1 MKVTLLNH
9 TPNPEE
15 TIAMA
20 AKLCYSASEI
30 EDLKNGLTEE
40 KIEKFIDRLV
50 KLGHES
56 PFEHVTFT
64 FGIEGISRSCSH
76 QLIRHRIASYSQ
88 QSQRYVDG
96 ENFDFV
102 TPPSIQKSSI
112 FHHMPD
118 DIEYSTEDIFD
129 TAVKEAKKNYIAL
142 RDDLYYSQIGEWF
155 RGNGKTAATND
166 YKNFAE
172 KYKDVS
178 NIFMKKACEDAR
190 YILPNACTTK
200 IICTFN
206 IRSLWNFFK
215 HRLCNRAQW
224 EIREMAEEMLKLC
237 IEVAPTLFQKCG
249 PDCVFTKCGEG
260 SMSCGLA
267 AEVKEKYNK
276 ILKGEN

>member
-1 MKVTLLNH
+1 M
-9 TPNPEE
+9 
-15 TIAMA
+15 
-20 AKLCYSASEI
+20 
-30 EDLKNGLTEE
+30 
-40 KIEKFIDRLV
+40 
-50 KLGHES
+50 GHES
-56 PFEHVTFT
+56 PLEHVTFT
-64 FGIEGISRSCSH
+64 FGIEGMSRSCSH

-118 DIEYSTEDIFD
+118 DIKYSTEDIFN

-267 AEVKEKYNK
+267 TEVKEKYNK
-276 ILKGEN
+276 ILKGES